1 MTENM
6 MPTVKAVV
14 GTITWQ
20 EQVAYLTAYTDQVVA
35 KYDGLVFTDQ
45 QMSEAKKDRATLSN
59 YIKDI
64 DSVRK
69 SVKTKWLAPLSEY
82 ENAVNEQ
89 TSRIKT
95 VREKIDA
102 QVKEYESNLRQQKK
116 LRIES
121 WWKENG
127 NKSINVEKVFDDR
140 YLNATYKDSQ
150 WQHDLAE
157 KKNKI
162 DADLFAIA
170 QMTTPEGKMDWCM
183 TSYLNTMDLGQTL
196 QAWENHLEQMKR
208 IEEIKARQEAE
219 KRERELTAKSES
231 INVPAAAAP
240 VQQEEIYTRC
250 FRVRGTRNQII
261 ALGNYM
267 KQNGI
272 SFWKLEDR

>member
-6 MPTVKAVV
+6 MPTVKAVI

-45 QMSEAKKDRATLSN
+45 QMSDAKKDRATLSN

-69 SVKTKWLAPLSEY
+69 SVKSKWLAPLSEY

-121 WWKENG
+121 WWQENG

-140 YLNATYKDSQ
+140 YLNATYKDS
-150 WQHDLAE
+150 
-157 KKNKI
+157 
-162 DADLFAIA
+162 
-170 QMTTPEGKMDWCM
+170 
-183 TSYLNTMDLGQTL
+183 
-196 QAWENHLEQMKR
+196 
-208 IEEIKARQEAE
+208 
-219 KRERELTAKSES
+219 
-231 INVPAAAAP
+231 
-240 VQQEEIYTRC
+240 
-250 FRVRGTRNQII
+250 
-261 ALGNYM
+261 
-267 KQNGI
+267 
-272 SFWKLEDR
+272 